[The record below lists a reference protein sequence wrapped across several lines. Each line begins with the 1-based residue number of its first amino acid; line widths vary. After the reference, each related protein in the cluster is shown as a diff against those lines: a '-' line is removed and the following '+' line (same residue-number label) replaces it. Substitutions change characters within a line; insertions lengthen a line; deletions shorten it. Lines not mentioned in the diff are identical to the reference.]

1 MAPATH
7 HEYYLKRKTDIVLSL
22 LGLILLSPLFLIIA
36 LLILVDSGRPVL
48 YRQRRTG
55 KDEVPFNILK
65 FRTMIVNA
73 DKSSLLTIGLHDNRI
88 TRVGYYLRKYKI
100 DELPQL
106 INVLKGDMSL
116 VGPRPEVTKYTQLY
130 TQQQKE
136 ALSVRPG
143 ITDPASILLKNENE
157 MIAASPDP
165 EKFYIEKLIPEKV
178 SINLQ
183 YIERMSLKNDLRIII
198 KTLFAIIR

>member
-7 HEYYLKRKTDIVLSL
+7 HEYYLKRKADITLSL

-36 LLILVDSGRPVL
+36 LLILADSGRPVF
-48 YRQRRTG
+48 YRQTRTG
-55 KDEVPFNILK
+55 KGGIPFNILK

-100 DELPQL
+100 DEFPQL
-106 INVLKGDMSL
+106 INVLKGEMSL

-143 ITDPASILLKNENE
+143 ITDPASILLKDENE

-178 SINLQ
+178 SINIQ
-183 YIERMSLKNDLRIII
+183 YIERMSLKNDLRIIV